1 MLRWMNVNVNP
12 PESWIHRQ
20 TSAEVCIKNP
30 KNVKQTDT
38 HKHTHIKHRH
48 MKDRQ
53 TERKEERERKK
64 GRKREKGLEFQDSSR
79 LLRDPIKSTHT
90 EFCWYSANL
99 LWLSVKRNLKVL
111 PVKTSECTFPQGKD
125 IRVQKCCTWDCHWS
139 IRLPGL
145 CLDPAIHR
153 QRLHTDCD
161 LLRQYI
167 FKQIAFFLLR
177 IEKKSNWS
185 ICSLQVRHGLSSKK

>member
-30 KNVKQTDT
+30 KNVKQQTDT
-38 HKHTHIKHRH
+38 
-48 MKDRQ
+48 DRQ
-53 TERKEERERKK
+53 KERKEERERKK
-64 GRKREKGLEFQDSSR
+64 EERERERERKKGLEFQDSSR

-90 EFCWYSANL
+90 EFSWYSANL

-167 FKQIAFFLLR
+167 FKKIAFFFSEE
-177 IEKKSNWS
+177 IEKK
-185 ICSLQVRHGLSSKK
+185 I